1 MVCRSLN
8 HVGQLSTGRTFSG
21 CGAAAGTFSHSRVNH
36 VAFTACPLYTVEN
49 AYTHNSNGLS
59 LLRMNM
65 HGRALNMQIGNSFA

>member
-8 HVGQLSTGRTFSG
+8 HVGQLSMGRTFSG
-21 CGAAAGTFSHSRVNH
+21 CGAAAAAAGAFSHSRVNH

-59 LLRMNM
+59 LLCMNM
-65 HGRALNMQIGNSFA
+65 HGRALNM